1 MDNKNSFWQS
11 EKGKAAIKLGL
22 WMIFIFV
29 LIAIVIF
36 SERNNSNNVINDTPN
51 NENEE
56 VETPTYE
63 FENYNDMQDKLL
75 KNNYGYVYTITT
87 SDSKY
92 IYTGI
97 KDGIKELGF
106 KEDATGVIKYFVDD
120 TGTYQVNLDN
130 TTLIDTLYQNVDSS
144 YLDIALV
151 FDNLSEFLYS
161 VTKNG
166 DMRTII
172 YDKEGYQ
179 VTVLTDTENIT
190 NITITVDTTTYEL
203 EFTKIGE
210 CATINFVV

>member
-11 EKGKAAIKLGL
+11 EKGKATIKLGL

-36 SERNNSNNVINDTPN
+36 SERDNSNNVINDTPN

-97 KDGIKELGF
+97 KDGTKELGF

>member
-36 SERNNSNNVINDTPN
+36 SERDNSNNVINDTPN

-97 KDGIKELGF
+97 KDGTKELGF

-210 CATINFVV
+210 CATIDFAV

>member
-36 SERNNSNNVINDTPN
+36 SERDNSNNVINDTPN

-97 KDGIKELGF
+97 KDGTKELGF

-120 TGTYQVNLDN
+120 TGTYQVNLDK